1 MIVFSL
7 QLPLVPSNLI
17 ASLDR
22 NNLIISVS
30 VFTYVIDKNMSPSV
44 SIHPMREILGFTI
57 FSSIELVVPG
67 SFHFYLKKFVA
78 DNQDS
83 SMFKT
88 LYPLSRSSSILIANC
103 YRSTSCLSELALKE
117 IFLTLLYFI
126 PSFSLR
132 IFLTYLG
139 VTLLSFCV
147 LSALL
152 I

>member
-1 MIVFSL
+1 MTFICSALMCCLTASFVWYVAWSNIMIVFSL

-57 FSSIELVVPG
+57 FSSIELVVLYY
-67 SFHFYLKKFVA
+67 SHFYLKKFVV

-83 SMFKT
+83 SMFKI
-88 LYPLSRSSSILIANC
+88 LYPLSRSSSIFIANC
-103 YRSTSCLSELALKE
+103 YRSTSCL
-117 IFLTLLYFI
+117 
-126 PSFSLR
+126 
-132 IFLTYLG
+132 
-139 VTLLSFCV
+139 
-147 LSALL
+147 
-152 I
+152 